1 MDNSIST
8 EVLSRKPVY
17 KNKYFLLFTIAFS
30 GALLGFAD
38 KFSGNVSW
46 VQFDTTIEF
55 WLLLITI
62 LAVYS
67 STKWVAALHSTLFLL
82 SMVFSYYITYYL
94 TLGFIPMRLF
104 QGWILFALLS
114 SIYGFVLWHAKRKGP
129 LAAVVGAIPIAILL
143 QRGYHFIPDLLFR
156 QPPEGILLPYWG
168 IDILSG
174 FAFLGSLL
182 LLFIFF
188 KTTKRPKLL
197 LLFIL
202 IVFILFR
209 WLGIFDYLHVF

>member
-1 MDNSIST
+1 
-8 EVLSRKPVY
+8 
-17 KNKYFLLFTIAFS
+17 
-30 GALLGFAD
+30 
-38 KFSGNVSW
+38 
-46 VQFDTTIEF
+46 F
-55 WLLLITI
+55 WLLLVTI

-67 STKWVAALHSTLFLL
+67 TTKWMAALHSTLFLL
-82 SMVFSYYITYYL
+82 AMVFSYYITYYL

-114 SIYGFVLWHAKRKGP
+114 SFYGFVLWHARRERAF
-129 LAAVVGAIPIAILL
+129 AAFVEAIPTPIPL
-143 QRGYHFIPDLLFR
+143 QRGHHFTPDLLFR

-197 LLFIL
+197 LLFI
-202 IVFILFR
+202 
-209 WLGIFDYLHVF
+209 

>member
-1 MDNSIST
+1 MDHSIST
-8 EVLSRKPVY
+8 DVLSRKPIY
-17 KNKYFLLFTIAFS
+17 KNKFILLFVIAFS

-46 VQFDTTIEF
+46 VQFDTTIDF
-55 WLLLITI
+55 WLLLVTI

-67 STKWVAALHSTLFLL
+67 TTKWMAALHSTLFLL
-82 SMVFSYYITYYL
+82 AMVFSYYITYYL

-114 SIYGFVLWHAKRKGP
+114 SFYGFVLWHAKRKGP
-129 LAAVVGAIPIAILL
+129 LAAFVGAIPIAILL